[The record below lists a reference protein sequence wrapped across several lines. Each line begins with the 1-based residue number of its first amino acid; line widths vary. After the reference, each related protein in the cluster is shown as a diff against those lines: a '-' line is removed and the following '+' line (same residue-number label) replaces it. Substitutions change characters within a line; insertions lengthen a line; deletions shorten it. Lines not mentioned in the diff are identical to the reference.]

1 MVSLEECTSFCYPHL
16 QKCSR
21 QPLAVSFYVLFASLS
36 TIPIIAI
43 MYVFRWAEN
52 SSRLLLI
59 VICLALLCFHLLL
72 MLLVGVFLFALLIL
86 LPRNLLRHF
95 GCDISLTVIQLNEEA
110 QAKVH
115 AFFPLLQMQVIC
127 YGRFFVFIR
136 WRVVNLN
143 GAKVDG
149 WVIVIVIA
157 VRLLFSFIF
166 FLLRAYLQWLSI
178 DVAN

>member
-1 MVSLEECTSFCYPHL
+1 MLSSPAEMY
-16 QKCSR
+16 

-136 WRVVNLN
+136 CELERRQSRWMGNCNCNCCSFVV
-143 GAKVDG
+143 
-149 WVIVIVIA
+149 
-157 VRLLFSFIF
+157 FIYF
-166 FLLRAYLQWLSI
+166 FLTASLPPMAF
-178 DVAN
+178 N